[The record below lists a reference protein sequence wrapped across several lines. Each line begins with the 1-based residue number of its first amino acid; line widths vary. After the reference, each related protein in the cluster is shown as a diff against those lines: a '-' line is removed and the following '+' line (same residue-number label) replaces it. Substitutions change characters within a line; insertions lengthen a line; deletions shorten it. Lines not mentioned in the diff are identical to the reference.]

1 VGLWCVRGKE
11 KERKRREGWQAGRE
25 RGRGEKYG
33 HVIAS
38 FGVVAVETFGVG
50 VFWY

>member
-1 VGLWCVRGKE
+1 VGLWCVKGKE
-11 KERKRREGWQAGRE
+11 KERKRREGWRAGRG
-25 RGRGEKYG
+25 RGRGETYG

-50 VFWY
+50 VFRY